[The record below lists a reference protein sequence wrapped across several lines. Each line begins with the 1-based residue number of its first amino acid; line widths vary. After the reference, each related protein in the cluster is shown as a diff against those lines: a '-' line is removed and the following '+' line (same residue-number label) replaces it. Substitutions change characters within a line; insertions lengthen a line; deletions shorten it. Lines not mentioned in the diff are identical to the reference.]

1 MANKSKLNS
10 TTDVPNKEVTKQLS
24 NDMKDYSSFKIVLF
38 YCSLIVFLPVLIFFC
53 MKSVFLDRLFTMTEV
68 TSNIYSAVA
77 AVLALHLALA
87 LYIYQAYFGTA
98 TTEKTKRN

>member
-10 TTDVPNKEVTKQLS
+10 TTDVPNKES
-24 NDMKDYSSFKIVLF
+24 I
-38 YCSLIVFLPVLIFFC
+38 
-53 MKSVFLDRLFTMTEV
+53 FLDRLFTMTEV

-87 LYIYQAYFGTA
+87 LYIYQAYFGTT